1 MIHSVRTGS
10 SGCDGSHGAA
20 STGSTWICSSPP
32 PAGPLVPSLLH
43 QWSCLM
49 LLSCQKPVARER
61 KPPLTRSS
69 SAPGVCPAG
78 SHTRGKAVQFSY
90 LEMLLVDE
98 YHGITLGSRTSSH
111 LHISSQEVLMNRAG
125 KKNVLAKKPFCHLL
139 ECCSALIVNKETSKR
154 SHFSSSSQKC

>member
-1 MIHSVRTGS
+1 MRRQPRRRLHWLYLDLLLAP
-10 SGCDGSHGAA
+10 SGRPSC
-20 STGSTWICSSPP
+20 PLP
-32 PAGPLVPSLLH
+32 PAPVVLPNAPLLPETSRTRT
-43 QWSCLM
+43 QTSSNEIIFSPRCL
-49 LLSCQKPVARER
+49 
-61 KPPLTRSS
+61 
-69 SAPGVCPAG
+69 PAG